1 MNGWT
6 RAIIVS
12 ATLTVMTVLSVGCNK
27 QSSNHSSGNTYYF
40 SFKSEPTTL
49 NPINSSDYYATKVQ
63 DYVVDRL
70 LNKDPDT
77 NEYLPGIAESWE
89 VSADGK
95 KYTFKIRKDAKFT
108 NGEPV
113 TVEDVKFSFDA
124 IKDPKYEAAHKL
136 AYVQGIGT
144 PEILSEDTIMFPVE
158 RKYFGNLDTLAR
170 LIKVVPKSIYEKQ
183 SKDNKLSKTLVG
195 SGPYMIDKYNKAK
208 SIVLKKNTDWWGYK
222 SPSEAISK
230 SHQFDRIVI
239 RFIKEDAISLE
250 MLKKGQLSYRALSG
264 EDFEKK
270 IDTTKPEWSH
280 ITKLDLE
287 NSTYKSYS
295 FVAWNL
301 NNPIFAGKDT
311 RRALT
316 HLMNRQLIIERF
328 MYGKGYL
335 ANGPWYRQS
344 QYADPNVKDLNYDPD
359 AAKALL
365 AKDGWK
371 DSDGDGILDK
381 TVAGKKVDF
390 RFTLLNPNRD
400 VEKYFT
406 LYKEDLKKAGIDLDI
421 RNADWN
427 SFIKALD
434 ERKFDAVTLAWS
446 GDEDDIEIDPKQIW
460 HSQSADANG
469 SNFINYKN
477 KRVDELIDKAQ
488 AELDA
493 KKRIP
498 LLREVYKIIAD
509 DAPYLFL
516 FIPKSMHGVD
526 KKVQRP
532 KDTYKYTVGIK
543 YWSMP
548 SANGGAEI

>member
-1 MNGWT
+1 MNRT
-6 RAIIVS
+6 IVTSVSLILMALSFS
-12 ATLTVMTVLSVGCNK
+12 ACTK
-27 QSSNHSSGNTYYF
+27 QSSKNSSGNTFYIT
-40 SFKSEPTTL
+40 FKSEPTTL
-49 NPINSSDYYATKVQ
+49 NPINSSDFYATKVQ

-95 KYTFKIRKDAKFT
+95 KYSFKIRKDAKFT
-108 NGEPV
+108 NGDPV
-113 TVEDVKFSFDA
+113 TAEDVKFSFDA

-136 AYVQGIGT
+136 AYVQGIGS
-144 PEILSEDTIMFPVE
+144 PEIVAEDTVVFPVE

-170 LIKVVPKSIYEKQ
+170 LIKVVPKSIYEAQ
-183 SKDNKLSKTLVG
+183 SKDNKLAKTLIA
-195 SGPYMIDKYNKAK
+195 SGPYMIDRYNKAK
-208 SIVLKKNTDWWGYK
+208 SLVLKKNPDWWGYQ
-222 SPSEAISK
+222 SQSEAISK

-270 IDTTKPEWSH
+270 VDTTKAEWSH
-280 ITKLDLE
+280 IDKLELE

-301 NNPIFAGKDT
+301 KNPIFSQKDT
-311 RRALT
+311 RTALA
-316 HLMNRQLIIERF
+316 HLMNRQMIVDRF

-335 ANGPWYRQS
+335 ATGPWYKQS
-344 QYADPNVKDLNYDPD
+344 NYADPSVQPLEYDPVK
-359 AAKALL
+359 AKALL
-365 AKDGWK
+365 EKDGWT
-371 DSDGDGILDK
+371 DSDQDGVLDK
-381 TVAGKKVDF
+381 VIDGKKVDF

-406 LYKEDLKKAGIDLDI
+406 LYKEDLKKVGIDLDI

-446 GDEDDIEIDPKQIW
+446 GDEDDTEVDPKQIW
-460 HSQSADANG
+460 HSDSAKDNG
-469 SNFINYKN
+469 SNFIGYAN
-477 KRVDELIDKAQ
+477 KKVDELIDKAQ
-488 AELDA
+488 GELDA
-493 KKRIP
+493 TKRVP
-498 LLREVYKIIAD
+498 LLREVYKIIAA
-509 DAPYLFL
+509 DAPYLFM

-526 KKVQRP
+526 KKIQRP
-532 KDTYKYTVGIK
+532 KDTFKYTVGMK
-543 YWSMP
+543 YWSLP
-548 SANGGAEI
+548 SASGGAED